1 MELSL
6 SLNNQAVCR
15 ADQLEMKI
23 NNNSSVSLVLLCGSL
38 WGGSASASVTDVH
51 YKQEME
57 TLFVSP
63 EKEKI
68 ALEVFAMYLYNDEW
82 FFSFPGVISHL
93 GWCYHLS
100 NLEEPQ

>member
-1 MELSL
+1 MRR
-6 SLNNQAVCR
+6 Q
-15 ADQLEMKI
+15 
-23 NNNSSVSLVLLCGSL
+23 CG
-38 WGGSASASVTDVH
+38 SVTDVH

-93 GWCYHLS
+93 G
-100 NLEEPQ
+100 

>member
-1 MELSL
+1 MII
-6 SLNNQAVCR
+6 R
-15 ADQLEMKI
+15 
-23 NNNSSVSLVLLCGSL
+23 NNNSSVSLVLLCESL
-38 WGGSASASVTDVH
+38 CASSASVTDVH

-63 EKEKI
+63 AEEKI

-93 GWCYHLS
+93 G
-100 NLEEPQ
+100 